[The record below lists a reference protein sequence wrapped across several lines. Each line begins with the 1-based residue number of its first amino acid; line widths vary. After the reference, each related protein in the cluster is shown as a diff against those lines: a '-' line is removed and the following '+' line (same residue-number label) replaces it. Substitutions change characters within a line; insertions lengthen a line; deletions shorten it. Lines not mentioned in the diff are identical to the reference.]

1 MKQILFLFFTFC
13 GICKL
18 PAQPAAPGILTD
30 SGTKKAAPPLPKISV
45 RLSPNPVK
53 NKLSIE
59 LEGFNP
65 GTVRL
70 QLFDWKGVL
79 RRDETRRL
87 FDGRDLVTMMFSLPP
102 GIYFLIIS
110 QEGRSYKRKVVVS

>member
-18 PAQPAAPGILTD
+18 SAQPAAAGILTD
-30 SGTKKAAPPLPKISV
+30 SGTKKAALPLPKISV

-79 RRDETRRL
+79 RRNETRRL
-87 FDGRDLVTMMFSLPP
+87 FEGRDLVTMMFFLPP

-110 QEGRSYKRKVVVS
+110 QEGRSYKRKVIVS